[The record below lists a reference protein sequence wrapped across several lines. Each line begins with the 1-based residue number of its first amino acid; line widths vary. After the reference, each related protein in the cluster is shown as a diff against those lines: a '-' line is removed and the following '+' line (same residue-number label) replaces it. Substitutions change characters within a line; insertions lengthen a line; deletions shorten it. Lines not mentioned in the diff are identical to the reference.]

1 MDTAQKNNYQVKIES
16 VLDSIRPYLN
26 ADGGDINFAGLTDD
40 MKVQVNLKGAC
51 RTCMIRVQTLMGVE
65 QALKNVIPEISGVID
80 L

>member
-1 MDTAQKNNYQVKIES
+1 MDVTQKDDYQVKIKG
-16 VLDSIRPYLN
+16 VLESIRPYLQ
-26 ADGGDINFAGLTDD
+26 ADGGDIKFAGLTDD

-65 QALKNVIPEISGVID
+65 QALKSAVPEISGVVD